1 MADGRNYTIRKGKT
15 GDTCLVRVF
24 NRFTYRQESR
34 STKIPPGLTGVK
46 LQKFCEGCVRQLEEE
61 VKFRNQG
68 SSPKTSFN
76 TYFLEDWIPR
86 KLKEGTQQ
94 STVRD
99 YIRWTKAV
107 REIIGELPLSK
118 LSLPVIENAF
128 DKLEEQG
135 MSANYRKRV
144 RMVLGHSLDSA
155 KNRHIIPFSPM
166 EGMCKIKTD
175 QKSES
180 DSVAFT
186 FDECERILVAISNEP
201 PIWRALLGLIAATGI
216 RREEALALRWND
228 FNEPTF
234 FIEDAIARSPGGEQ
248 SYIVKE
254 PKNAYSKRRIATT
267 PFIAALIGE
276 WKSKCGNVPDDG
288 FVFFSGENTA
298 NPLYP
303 DSVTAHV
310 KKISDRLGFHV
321 TPHMLRHMFHSTI
334 ENKLHRAGTT
344 LDRLMGH
351 CKGGVP
357 GKYTDSDYH
366 EKLSLQVAYEDYLC
380 IPSIFFGMKYVPA
393 EDQSS
398 AYLHGEIV
406 YSLQN
411 EINFSTKLVQTEIVK
426 PIIIAKTGVSLYV
439 DDKRNGAAARI

>member
-34 STKIPPGLTGVK
+34 STKIPPGLSGTK
-46 LQKFCEGCVRQLEEE
+46 LQKFCEQCVRELEEE
-61 VKFRNQG
+61 VQFRSQG
-68 SSPKTSFN
+68 SSPKTLFN

-86 KLKEGTQQ
+86 KEKEGTQQ
-94 STVRD
+94 STIHD
-99 YIRWTKAV
+99 YIRWTKSI
-107 REIIGELPLSK
+107 REMIGDLPLNK
-118 LSLPVIENAF
+118 LTLPIIENAF
-128 DKLEEQG
+128 DALEKQG
-135 MSANYRKRV
+135 MSANYRRRV
-144 RMVLGHSLDSA
+144 RMVLNHSLESA

-166 EGMCKIKTD
+166 EGMCKIKAD
-175 QKSES
+175 PRAEAE
-180 DSVAFT
+180 SVAFT
-186 FDECERILVAISNEP
+186 YDECQAILSAISKEP
-201 PIWRALLGLIAATGI
+201 PIWRALLGLIAVTGI

-228 FNEPTF
+228 FMAPTF
-234 FIEDAIARSPGGEQ
+234 FIEEAIARSPGGEH

-254 PKNAYSKRRIATT
+254 PKNAYSKRRMART
-267 PFIAALIGE
+267 PFIALLINE
-276 WKSKCGNVPDDG
+276 WYEKCGNPPIDS
-288 FVFFSGENTA
+288 FVFFSGENPD
-298 NPLYP
+298 NPIYP

-310 KKISDRLGFHV
+310 KTLSDCLGIHF
-321 TPHMLRHMFHSTI
+321 TQHMLRHMFHSII

-366 EKLSLQVAYEDYLC
+366 EKLSLQVAYEDYLRV
-380 IPSIFFGMKYVPA
+380 PSIFFGMKYVPD
-393 EDQSS
+393 EDQSG

-411 EINFSTKLVQTEIVK
+411 EINFSTKLVQTQSDK
-426 PIIIAKTGVSLYV
+426 PIMIEKTGVSLYS
-439 DDKRNGAAARI
+439 D